1 MTIEMFPE
9 DEILDCLIDLL
20 PGQPSTADL
29 CPTASANT
37 SLSSMLAKR
46 SSCCREEDSWSTF
59 LEGES
64 RSSDSTCLMKRPPSS
79 LSVPGASV
87 KRMRHRKPRQRV
99 SPFPRILKRDIRR
112 DYPAMY
118 ANVLNTA
125 ERSCIEAFLR
135 TFCVPSCAMEDF
147 YLHQTSTSLERIP
160 VVKLFSVDR
169 IVNRLS
175 TEIEGAPDFAMRLL
189 KA

>member
-1 MTIEMFPE
+1 MFPE

-79 LSVPGASV
+79 LSVPGAS
-87 KRMRHRKPRQRV
+87 
-99 SPFPRILKRDIRR
+99 
-112 DYPAMY
+112 
-118 ANVLNTA
+118 
-125 ERSCIEAFLR
+125 AFLR